1 MGQESKRITGK
12 GRRYT
17 TKKSVRI
24 ADRIAG
30 GLISAGGICTILA
43 VTCVFVFLSV
53 VVVPL
58 FQSAEVAPWREITIN
73 PEAAA
78 PGILATDEYMV
89 AGWLAE
95 DGGAVAASFRLDD
108 GAPLLRTEIFAGR
121 RPVALS
127 FSPREELLAA
137 AFADGALQVAT
148 VAFRTEFLINE
159 EELPENI
166 RTLAEGELVAHE
178 GGMVQRTPAG
188 QLRMQRLVVE
198 TQPAIETGIG
208 DLRLVDMSMQA
219 SGPVIAT
226 LAADGTF
233 RIQNLVSR
241 RNLLTGEVTSILSG
255 GSLRLPHLEAGLP
268 AYLLLSGRGD
278 NVYLAWEDGYLVRL
292 DTRSIGDPRVAEELR
307 LIPDQ
312 DAELTA
318 LSFLI
323 GKTTLV
329 SGDSMGRVRAWFTT
343 KPAGAETVDGALLTL
358 VHDLGQGPAAVT
370 ALSAS
375 MRSRLLAVGFADGTV
390 RLNHVTSDQV
400 LSEIKAGQGK
410 IAALA
415 ISAKDN
421 AFTALTPA
429 GLSLWQMDPL
439 HPDATLHTL
448 FGKVHY
454 EGMNEPAHIWQ
465 SSSGTDDFE
474 PKYGLIPLIFGTL
487 KGTFYSMLFGVPLAL
502 MAAVYTSEF
511 MENRRLRAWI
521 KPLVELMESLP
532 TVVLGF
538 LAALVFAVFVEG
550 RVADVL
556 ACFLTVPAAFI
567 GTACLFQLLPVDTF
581 VRLSRW
587 RFYFLFFLAMPVGI
601 ILAGMV
607 GPLLEIILFSGDIK
621 AWLDGQ
627 VGSGIGGWFLMF
639 IPLSALGVVLVIGG
653 RLNPWLRERTFHF
666 NRRQSG
672 FLEVAKLAGGAL
684 VVCALSLLLAWLLT
698 AIGFDSRGDFPLIG
712 PVLNTYV
719 QRNALVV
726 GFIMGFAIIPAVYT
740 LAEDA
745 LSSVPEH
752 LRSGSLAAGATPWQ
766 TATRII
772 IPTAASG
779 LFSAVMLG
787 LGRAVGE
794 TMIVL
799 MATGNTPVLEW
810 NIFNGFRTLS
820 ANIAVEL
827 PEAVVFGTHF
837 RVLFLAALTL
847 FLMTFA
853 VNTVAE
859 VVRQRFRK
867 RAFEL

>member
-12 GRRYT
+12 GRRYST
-17 TKKSVRI
+17 RKSVRI
-24 ADRIAG
+24 ADRVAG

-43 VTCVFVFLSV
+43 VTCVFLFLSV

-58 FQSAEVAPWREITIN
+58 FQSAKVN
-73 PEAAA
+73 PLRDIAFTAAGDA
-78 PGILATDEYMV
+78 AGILATDEYMV

-95 DGGAVAASFRLDD
+95 EKGAVAASFRLDN
-108 GAPLLRTEIFAGR
+108 GVPLLRREVFAGN
-121 RPVALS
+121 RPVAIS

-137 AFADGALQVAT
+137 AFADGT
-148 VAFRTEFLINE
+148 VQLAAVGFRTEFLHNE
-159 EELPENI
+159 EELPADI
-166 RTLAEGELVAHE
+166 RKLEEGELAEYE

-188 QLRMQRLVVE
+188 QLRLQRLTVE
-198 TQPAIETGIG
+198 PQPVIETGVA
-208 DLRLVDMSMQA
+208 DLRLIDMSMQA

-233 RIQNLVSR
+233 RVQNLTSR
-241 RNLLTGEVTSILSG
+241 RNLLTGEVTTALTG
-255 GSLRLPHLEAGLP
+255 GSLLLPHLEAGLP
-268 AYLLLSGRGD
+268 NHLLLSGRGD
-278 NVYLAWEDGYLVRL
+278 IAYLAWQDGHLVRL
-292 DTRSIGDPRVAEELR
+292 DIRNINEPRVAEELR
-307 LIPDQ
+307 LIVER
-312 DAELTA
+312 DAQLTA

-329 SGDSMGRVRAWFTT
+329 SGDSKGRVRAWFTT
-343 KPAGAETVDGALLTL
+343 KPADASTVDGAVLAL

-375 MRSRLLAVGFADGTV
+375 MRSRLLAAGFADGTV

-400 LSEIKAGQGK
+400 LSEIKAGEGK
-410 IAALA
+410 VTALA
-415 ISAKDN
+415 ISPKDN
-421 AFTALTPA
+421 AFSALTPA
-429 GLSLWQMDPL
+429 GLSLWQVDTL
-439 HPDATLHTL
+439 HPAATLHTM

-487 KGTFYSMLFGVPLAL
+487 KGTFYSLMFGVPLAL
-502 MAAVYTSEF
+502 LAAVYTSEF
-511 MENRRLRAWI
+511 MENRRVRALV

-550 RVADVL
+550 RVVDVL
-556 ACFLTVPAAFI
+556 ACFITVPAAFV
-567 GTACLFQLLPVDTF
+567 GAAYLFQLLPVDRF
-581 VRLSRW
+581 VRMSRW
-587 RFYFLFFLAMPVGI
+587 RFYLLFFLAMPVGI
-601 ILAGMV
+601 LLAGAV
-607 GPLLEIILFSGDIK
+607 GPLLEMVLFAGNIK

-627 VGSGIGGWFLMF
+627 VGTGIGGWFLMF
-639 IPLSALGVVLVIGG
+639 IPLAAMAVIMLFGG
-653 RLNPWLRERTFHF
+653 WLNPWLRERTFHH
-666 NRRQSG
+666 NRLQSG
-672 FLEVAKLAGGAL
+672 LLEMAKLGGGL
-684 VVCALSLLLAWLLT
+684 VVVCLLAWLGAWLLT
-698 AIGFDSRGDFPLIG
+698 VIGFDSRGDFPLIG

-726 GFIMGFAIIPAVYT
+726 GFVMGFAIIPAVYT

-847 FLMTFA
+847 FLMTFV
-853 VNTVAE
+853 VNTAAE
-859 VVRQRFRK
+859 VIRQRFRK

>member
-1 MGQESKRITGK
+1 MGKESKRITGK

-17 TKKSVRI
+17 TKKSVKV

-30 GLISAGGICTILA
+30 MLISTGGICTILA

-58 FQSAEVAPWREITIN
+58 FQSAKVSHWRDIASGSADNVA
-73 PEAAA
+73 
-78 PGILATDEYMV
+78 GILATDEYMV

-95 DGGAVAASFRLDD
+95 DNGAVAASFRLDN
-108 GAPLLRTEIFAGR
+108 GEPLSRQEIFAGR
-121 RPVALS
+121 RPVATS
-127 FSPREELLAA
+127 FSPRQGLLAA
-137 AFADGALQVAT
+137 VFADGAMQLAT
-148 VAFRTEFLINE
+148 VGFSTEFLLNE
-159 EELPENI
+159 AELPENI
-166 RTLAEGELVAHE
+166 RNLEEGTLISHA
-178 GGMVQRTPAG
+178 GGVVQRTPAG
-188 QLRMQRLVVE
+188 QLRMQRLAIE
-198 TQPAIETGIG
+198 PRPAIETGIES
-208 DLRLVDMSMQA
+208 LRLIDVSMQS

-233 RIQNLVSR
+233 RIQNLTSR
-241 RNLLTGEVTSILSG
+241 RNLLTGKVTTTLSG
-255 GSLRLPHLEAGLP
+255 GSLLVPQREAGLP
-268 AYLLLSGRGD
+268 THMLISGQGD
-278 NVYLAWEDGYLVRL
+278 VAYLAWPDGYLVRL
-292 DTRSIGDPRVAEELR
+292 DTRDISEPRVAEELQ
-307 LIPDQ
+307 LIAGH
-312 DAELTA
+312 DAQLTA

-329 SGDSMGRVRAWFTT
+329 TGDSKGRVRAWFTT
-343 KPAGAETVDGALLTL
+343 KPTAAPTVDGAVLTL

-375 MRSRLLAVGFADGTV
+375 MRSRLLAAGFADGTV

-400 LSEIKAGQGK
+400 LSEIKAGEGK
-410 IAALA
+410 VSALA
-415 ISAKDN
+415 ISPKDN
-421 AFTALTPA
+421 ALSVLTPA
-429 GLSLWQMDPL
+429 GISLWQVDPL
-439 HPDATLHTL
+439 HPAATLHTM

-454 EGMNEPAHIWQ
+454 EGMNEPSHIWQ

-511 MENRRLRAWI
+511 MENRRVRALV

-556 ACFLTVPAAFI
+556 ACFITVPAAFV
-567 GTACLFQLLPVDTF
+567 GAAYLFQLLPVDRF
-581 VRLSRW
+581 VRMSRW

-601 ILAGMV
+601 ILSGAV
-607 GPLLEIILFSGDIK
+607 GPILEALLFAGDIK

-639 IPLSALGVVLVIGG
+639 IPLAALAVAMLFGG
-653 RLNPWLRERTFHF
+653 WLNPWLRERTFHH
-666 NRRQSG
+666 NRLQSG
-672 FLEVAKLAGGAL
+672 LLEMAKMGAGLVATAL
-684 VVCALSLLLAWLLT
+684 IALFLAWLLT

-799 MATGNTPVLEW
+799 MATGNTPVMEW

-847 FLMTFA
+847 FLMTFV
-853 VNTVAE
+853 VNTAAE
-859 VVRQRFRK
+859 VIRQRFRK